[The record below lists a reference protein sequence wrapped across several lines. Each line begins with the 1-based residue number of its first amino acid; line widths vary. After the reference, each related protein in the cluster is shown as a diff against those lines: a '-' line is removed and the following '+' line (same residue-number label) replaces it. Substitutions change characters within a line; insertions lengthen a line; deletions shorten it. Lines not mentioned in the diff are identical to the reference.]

1 MLLEGA
7 DINLT
12 TVLVYSVILFGVQIL
27 CHYIPKFCKMGDNG
41 ERWMLIIFFGLCLG
55 VAFNMVIPGS
65 LHIVTD
71 AWEEYQNATEVDEMY
86 RILGLMRR
94 LDDDDDDD
102 DSFRRIIGVAIC
114 VGFMILF
121 LADYISKE
129 VTKKHRVNEVSLPLV
144 DGMKSK
150 LPLYTNGSLVNLYA
164 TYYVLS
170 ALGCMSAYL
179 VCDNKHQRTF
189 ILIAQFICML
199 PPTCLYGRQM
209 IRQNVSAGKCRFAD
223 S

>member
-121 LADYISKE
+121 LADYIS
-129 VTKKHRVNEVSLPLV
+129 
-144 DGMKSK
+144 
-150 LPLYTNGSLVNLYA
+150 A
-164 TYYVLS
+164 T
-170 ALGCMSAYL
+170 G
-179 VCDNKHQRTF
+179 
-189 ILIAQFICML
+189 
-199 PPTCLYGRQM
+199 
-209 IRQNVSAGKCRFAD
+209 NV
-223 S
+223 